1 MSRQTL
7 SSGSRYEE
15 FGAYSRA
22 VVDGDWIFVSGT
34 AATDP
39 ATGEIP
45 EGAEAQTRMI
55 FDIIEAVL
63 ARANAGLGDVVRS
76 RVYLTDAADLEPVF
90 RVVGAKFRD
99 VRPANTTII
108 CSLPVPKAK
117 VEIEVTAR
125 RRGD

>member
-1 MSRQTL
+1 MSRQKL

-39 ATGEIP
+39 VTGEIP
-45 EGAEAQTRMI
+45 EGAEAQTRAI
-55 FDIIEAVL
+55 FDIIEGVL
-63 ARANAGLGDVVRS
+63 ARADAGLEDVVRC
-76 RVYLTDAADLEPVF
+76 RVYLTDAADLEGVF
-90 RVVGAKFRD
+90 RIIGVKFRD

-108 CSLPVPKAK
+108 CKLPVPKAR